1 MFRFFL
7 AIQLL
12 WFAASLAA
20 EPKRFVFTEKQMGA
34 DFRLTLYADEDEADA
49 AEQAARA
56 AFAEVAR
63 LNGILSDYLDDSE
76 LSRLSQSSGSGE
88 TVPVSKDLWA
98 VLAAGQKLAR
108 DTDGAFDVTVGPY
121 VRRWRAAR
129 FFKRL
134 PRPEKLALARPS
146 VGYRKLALLPDR
158 RAVRPEAPNMVLDL
172 GGIAKGYAGDQ
183 ALAVLRERGF
193 PSSLV
198 DAGGD
203 LSLGDPPPGRKGWR
217 VAVGGRKH
225 PDLPLLETANLAIAT
240 SGDVEQFVEIAG
252 KRYSHLVDP
261 RTGLGL
267 TTQLQVTV
275 IAPTG
280 IQADS
285 LASALSVLGPKKGA
299 AFVKNLPDVQAYFLQ
314 RIGDETVL
322 TTAKGE

>member
-1 MFRFFL
+1 MLRFVL
-7 AIQLL
+7 GMQLL
-12 WFAASLAA
+12 WFSAFSAADS
-20 EPKRFVFTEKQMGA
+20 KRFVFTEKQMGT
-34 DFRLTLYADEDEADA
+34 DFRIVTYGEKDA
-49 AEQAARA
+49 TVEEAARA

-63 LNGILSDYLDDSE
+63 LNGIFSDYLDDSE
-76 LSRLSQSSGSGE
+76 LSRLSHSSGTGK
-88 TVPVSKDLWA
+88 TVSVSKDLWT
-98 VLAAGQKLAR
+98 VLAAARKLAR

-134 PRPEKLALARPS
+134 PSPEKLTLARLA
-146 VGYRKLALLPDR
+146 VGYRKLTLFPNR

-172 GGIAKGYAGDQ
+172 GGIAKGYAGDR
-183 ALAVLRERGF
+183 ALAVLSERGF
-193 PSSLV
+193 PFSLV

-203 LSLGDPPPGRKGWR
+203 LTLGQPPPGRKGWR

-240 SGDVEQFVEIAG
+240 SGDLEQFVEIG
-252 KRYSHLVDP
+252 GTRYSHLVDP
-261 RTGLGL
+261 LTGLGF

-275 IAPTG
+275 IAHTG

-299 AFVKNLPDVQAYFLQ
+299 AYAKTLPGVQAYFLQ
-314 RIGDETVL
+314 RIGEETVL
-322 TTAKGE
+322 SVSKGE